1 LEGNTAVAS
10 LSPPAPEVTVVTP
23 TLNGAEYL
31 QQCIDSIAAQAFAGV
46 RVEHLI
52 VDDGSVD
59 GTLEIAH
66 RNGCRVIDGRR
77 SGLYDAM
84 NVGTEAARS
93 SIVSVLG
100 SDDLLAPGALSVVLR
115 ALSSYEAPWLVGGL
129 KWIDGKGA
137 SLGYIGPPP
146 QWMTTAMYA
155 SLGWSCIHHQSTFM
169 TRRFFD
175 DLGGYDPG
183 FRVAGD
189 YEFLAR
195 ALIRHRFLRA
205 NKLLACFRRHGNNLS
220 MSPAIVEEN
229 REIAEKFAP
238 DSPAL
243 RGIYRQTLRCWLN
256 MRHPRWFLGKRL
268 STGTRARVNSS

>member
-1 LEGNTAVAS
+1 VAS

-23 TLNGAEYL
+23 TLNGADYL
-31 QQCIDSIAAQAFAGV
+31 QQCIDSVAAQASAGV

-59 GTLEIAH
+59 GTLEIAD

-100 SDDLLAPGALSVVLR
+100 SDDLLVPGALSVVLR
-115 ALSSYEAPWLVGGL
+115 ALSSSDAPWLVGGL
-129 KWIDGKGA
+129 KWIDKKGA

-146 QWMTTAMYA
+146 RWMTTAMYA

-175 DLGGYDPG
+175 DLGGYDPSY
-183 FRVAGD
+183 RVAGD

-195 ALIRHRFLRA
+195 ALIRHRFLRL
-205 NKLLACFRRHGNNLS
+205 NTLLACFRRHGNNLS
-220 MSPAIVEEN
+220 MSPRIVEEN
-229 REIAEKFAP
+229 RAIADKFAP

-256 MRHPRWFLGKRL
+256 MRNPRWFLGKRL
-268 STGTRARVNSS
+268 RSAARTGVDSRF

>member
-1 LEGNTAVAS
+1 VAS
-10 LSPPAPEVTVVTP
+10 LSPQAPEITVVTP

-31 QQCIDSIAAQAFAGV
+31 QQCIGSVSAQAAAGV

-66 RNGCRVIDGRR
+66 RNGCRVIEGRR

-100 SDDLLAPGALSVVLR
+100 SDDLLVPGALPVVLR
-115 ALSSYEAPWLVGGL
+115 ALSSYDAPWVVGGL
-129 KWIDGKGA
+129 EWIDKNGS

-146 QWMTTAMYA
+146 RWMTPAMYA
-155 SLGWSCIHHQSTFM
+155 SLGWSCIHHQSTFI
-169 TRRFFD
+169 TRWFFD
-175 DLGGYDPG
+175 DLGGYDP
-183 FRVAGD
+183 RYRMAGD

-195 ALIRHRFLRA
+195 ALIRCRFLRA
-205 NKLLACFRRHGNNLS
+205 DTLLACFRRHGNNLS
-220 MSPAIVEEN
+220 MSPRIVDENLAIADNFGPE
-229 REIAEKFAP
+229 
-238 DSPAL
+238 SPAL

-268 STGTRARVNSS
+268 PTTARVDSEF